1 MTLDWFPGIREACG
15 HWHDAPML
23 QHTFEALQF
32 SLESESDASIDAAKG
47 LVECVCRIV
56 IDQLDDP
63 TSPLKP
69 REDAPI
75 TEWVSAATRVI
86 KRGDA
91 RDRKF
96 ADLIKHHN
104 GLAES
109 LRVLRND
116 AGPLSHGKDGFI
128 QALTVYHRRAAIL
141 AADSIVAFLHKA
153 YLDTQLNPISSR
165 EPWERFAQD
174 NALIDAHVRLAV
186 DSEDGGSPTLRFLLP
201 GGDELPINIEVSR
214 LLYQLDRDAYVEAL
228 NAARGVP
235 VPAVEPVEEQGE
247 ST

>member
-1 MTLDWFPGIREACG
+1 MTLDWCPGIREACT
-15 HWHDAPML
+15 HWRDAPML
-23 QHTFEALQF
+23 QHTFEALET
-32 SLESESDASIDAAKG
+32 SLETESDASIDAAKG
-47 LVECVCRIV
+47 LVECVCRVV

-69 REDAPI
+69 RDEAPI
-75 TEWVSAATRVI
+75 TEWVSAATRVLR
-86 KRGDA
+86 RGDV

-116 AGPLSHGKDGFI
+116 AGPLGHGKDGFI

-141 AADSIVAFLHKA
+141 AADAIVTFLHKA
-153 YLDTQLNPISSR
+153 YLDTQLDPINSR
-165 EPWERFAQD
+165 EPWERFAAD
-174 NALIDAHVRLAV
+174 NALIDAQVGLAV
-186 DSEDGGSPTLRFLLP
+186 DAENGDAPTLRFLLP
-201 GGDELPINIEVSR
+201 TGDELPINIEVSR

-228 NAARGVP
+228 NAARGAP
-235 VPAVEPVEEQGE
+235 SPELEQDGQQGE
-247 ST
+247 E

>member
-15 HWHDAPML
+15 HWRDAPML
-23 QHTFEALQF
+23 QHTFEALQS
-32 SLESESDASIDAAKG
+32 SLESESDSSIDAAKG
-47 LVECVCRIV
+47 MVECVCRVV

-69 REDAPI
+69 RDDASI
-75 TEWVSAATRVI
+75 TEWVSAATRVLR
-86 KRGDA
+86 RGDA

-128 QALTVYHRRAAIL
+128 HALTVYHRRAAVL
-141 AADSIVAFLHKA
+141 AADALVAFLHKA
-153 YLDTQLNPISSR
+153 YLNAQLDPISSR
-165 EPWERFAQD
+165 EPWERFAED
-174 NALIDAHVRLAV
+174 NSLIDAHVGLSV
-186 DSEDGGSPTLRFLLP
+186 DAEDGGTPTLRFLLP
-201 GGDELPINIEVSR
+201 SGDELPINIEVSR

-228 NAARGVP
+228 SAARGA
-235 VPAVEPVEEQGE
+235 PAE
-247 ST
+247 